1 MIYGLKGQVVSQSA
15 TTLILN
21 VNNVYYELKVPSLSE
36 QVIGDEIFIYTY
48 QVIREDDEYLIGF
61 SSLEEKALFLKLIN
75 VSGIGPKT
83 ALGILTA
90 TNPER
95 FSEAVMAEE
104 LSYLKKLPG
113 VGPKGASQIV
123 LDLKG
128 KLQTDTSKGTNP
140 YEEEVMI
147 ALQSLGFKKS
157 EISKVMKKVS
167 LKALTANELL
177 KLALNEL
184 RR

>member
-1 MIYGLKGQVVSQSA
+1 MIYGLKGMVVSQTP
-15 TTLILN
+15 TTLVLN
-21 VNNVYYELKVPSLSE
+21 INNVYYELKVPSLPE
-36 QVIGDEIFIYTY
+36 QAKDTEIFIYTY

-61 SSLEEKALFLKLIN
+61 SSLTEKELFLKLIT
-75 VSGIGPKT
+75 VSGVGPKT

-90 TNPER
+90 TTPDR
-95 FSEAVMAEE
+95 FFSAVMQEE

-113 VGPKGASQIV
+113 VGPKGASQII

-128 KLQTDTSKGTNP
+128 KLQTDVTKGTNP
-140 YEEEVMI
+140 HENEVTL
-147 ALQSLGFKKS
+147 ALVSLGFKKT
-157 EISKVMKKVS
+157 EIAKALKKVS